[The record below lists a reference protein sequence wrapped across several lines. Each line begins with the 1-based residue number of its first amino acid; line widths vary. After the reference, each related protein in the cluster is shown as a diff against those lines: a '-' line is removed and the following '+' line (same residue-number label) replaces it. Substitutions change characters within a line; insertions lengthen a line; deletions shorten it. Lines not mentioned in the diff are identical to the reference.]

1 MSKEIV
7 GIIYEKAIEA
17 RAKISGLINLHLL
30 IGKSKDDDLY
40 RALCLDS
47 GIICI
52 SSSKVLNKETI
63 DYLFENSCIM
73 ALNQFYRAVKNGE
86 ENVLSGR
93 YLDREYWETYDKLIL
108 EVKNNTLNKILK
120 VLNSSEGKTEIK
132 DIQNLPYI
140 KGYDLSNLLE
150 GNNSIFYLLN
160 MLEQILF
167 KNNTSFLENLYEKEV
182 A

>member
-52 SSSKVLNKETI
+52 SNSKVLNKETI
-63 DYLFENSCIM
+63 DYLFENSCVM
-73 ALNQFYRAVKNGE
+73 ALNQFYRAIKNGE

-93 YLDREYWETYDKLIL
+93 YLDREYWETYDNLIL

-120 VLNSSEGKTEIK
+120 VF
-132 DIQNLPYI
+132 QRF
-140 KGYDLSNLLE
+140 LE
-150 GNNSIFYLLN
+150 GTIS
-160 MLEQILF
+160 
-167 KNNTSFLENLYEKEV
+167 
-182 A
+182 

>member
-1 MSKEIV
+1 
-7 GIIYEKAIEA
+7 
-17 RAKISGLINLHLL
+17 
-30 IGKSKDDDLY
+30 
-40 RALCLDS
+40 
-47 GIICI
+47 
-52 SSSKVLNKETI
+52 
-63 DYLFENSCIM
+63 M
-73 ALNQFYRAVKNGE
+73 ALNQFYRAIKNGE

-93 YLDREYWETYDKLIL
+93 YLDREYWETYDNLIL

-140 KGYDLSNLLE
+140 KGYNLSNLLE

-167 KNNTSFLENLYEKEV
+167 KNNASFLENLYEKEV

>member
-108 EVKNNTLNKILK
+108 EVKNNTLNL
-120 VLNSSEGKTEIK
+120 
-132 DIQNLPYI
+132 
-140 KGYDLSNLLE
+140 
-150 GNNSIFYLLN
+150 
-160 MLEQILF
+160 
-167 KNNTSFLENLYEKEV
+167 